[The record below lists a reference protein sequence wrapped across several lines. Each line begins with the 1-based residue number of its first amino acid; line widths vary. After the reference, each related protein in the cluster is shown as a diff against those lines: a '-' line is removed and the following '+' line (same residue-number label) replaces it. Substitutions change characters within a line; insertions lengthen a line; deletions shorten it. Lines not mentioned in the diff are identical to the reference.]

1 MITTTILLIEDNDD
15 DVLMIKRGLKKAL
28 VKNGIHRVSNGKEGY
43 DYLKEADVSKIQLII
58 LDLNMEMM
66 NGFEFLEKR
75 KSMPEIKSIPVIVL
89 TSSSRKADI
98 SKAFEL
104 GANSYVEKPLD
115 PVKFLEAMTSIKE
128 FWIILAKRP

>member
-1 MITTTILLIEDNDD
+1 MNATTILLIEDNDD

-28 VKNGIHRVSNGKEGY
+28 VKNVMHHISNGKEAY
-43 DYLKEADVSKIQLII
+43 DYLEEADVSKIQLII

-75 KSMPEIKSIPVIVL
+75 NTLPKIKNIPVVVL
-89 TSSSRKADI
+89 TSSSRKEEI

-115 PVKFLEAMTSIKE
+115 PVKFLEAMVSIKN
-128 FWIILAKRP
+128 FWINLAKRP